1 MTAEQAEQKVL
12 KRLAYIANNELL
24 TEDAN
29 NLRTLISEFLSLR
42 NDFRIL
48 KKKYDEL
55 KEAWGEIKEE
65 ILTIQRDGNSFINI
79 SYLLENIINKHLQEV
94 ENADSD

>member
-48 KKKYDEL
+48 KKITL
-55 KEAWGEIKEE
+55 FCLRG
-65 ILTIQRDGNSFINI
+65 
-79 SYLLENIINKHLQEV
+79 
-94 ENADSD
+94 